1 MKMKTGVRPHLF
13 RVGLTLVFSA
23 ILSVALFACAGG
35 QVVEDEKPATVEVTL
50 EVPTEGVTEVAKK
63 EVQEVRAAA
72 TATAT
77 ATATPVP
84 TPTATATA
92 TVTPREDRESET
104 PQVDVPNR
112 GYNTLGDPNAPI
124 TMFEFSD
131 FT

>member
-1 MKMKTGVRPHLF
+1 MKIKTGVRPRLF

-23 ILSVALFACAGG
+23 LLSVALFACAGE
-35 QVVEDEKPATVEVTL
+35 QTVEDEKPATVEVTL

-63 EVQEVRAAA
+63 EVQEVRAA
-72 TATAT
+72 ATAT

>member
-23 ILSVALFACAGG
+23 LLSVALFACAGE
-35 QVVEDEKPATVEVTL
+35 QTVEDEKTATVEVTL
-50 EVPTEGVTEVAKK
+50 EATAEGVTEVAKK
-63 EVQEVRAAA
+63 EVQEVRAA
-72 TATAT
+72 AT

>member
-1 MKMKTGVRPHLF
+1 MRSLPRISLHIDFL
-13 RVGLTLVFSA
+13 RLICCLSA
-23 ILSVALFACAGG
+23 LLSVALFACAGE
-35 QVVEDEKPATVEVTL
+35 QTVEDEKPATVEVTL
-50 EVPTEGVTEVAKK
+50 EVPMEGVTEVAKK

-84 TPTATATA
+84 TPTAAATA
-92 TVTPREDRESET
+92 TVAPREDRESET